1 MQNKINEK
9 EKSEKKFN
17 LINNYISIIQ
27 KASYNQR
34 SDLIKSELESLKLEE
49 LNLEYTDKKTKK
61 SYKIGKY
68 GWCILCRK
76 TANYWSKDLQFP
88 VCCGPPGILN
98 NNINTSINC
107 DIEFQKCLHNLY
119 PRSDFLNMLIYLST
133 TSTLGSADEETT
145 KTNSEVRILC
155 RQFCLINVKEMIEK
169 SNNYFQ
175 NDNDIIYIVRELF
188 KDSLLKNALSN
199 KIKIF
204 QLSLEVFVSLI
215 KHFRV
220 HLKEQIEIFMTKV
233 LIKIL
238 ESEIFD
244 YEYKKAILD
253 VLMVLVEDAEFIVE
267 IYVNYDCDVNSNAVF
282 SILINLLTKIIN
294 GLYKKSK
301 YQSTF
306 KNQEE
311 NLLVS
316 TTLSF
321 FNKFVENLNKLVEKN
336 EQKKNRAFNKNEEE
350 NENLININTTINNT
364 TTIITNMNSNEIQ
377 NADEGSNSNLI
388 DVKDKIAKNLQLKKY
403 LEKAIEVF
411 NIGKR
416 SSEFLNYLEKEKM
429 IYTEQSFSKIK
440 SSYIDDINNNTIQN
454 DYNKLLS
461 PEEFTIINDI
471 SSEEVSLEV
480 YKSTNLMKNPFLSTI
495 NPLVYFIVTEDKEKL
510 PALTY
515 ED

>member
-1 MQNKINEK
+1 
-9 EKSEKKFN
+9 
-17 LINNYISIIQ
+17 
-27 KASYNQR
+27 
-34 SDLIKSELESLKLEE
+34 
-49 LNLEYTDKKTKK
+49 
-61 SYKIGKY
+61 
-68 GWCILCRK
+68 
-76 TANYWSKDLQFP
+76 
-88 VCCGPPGILN
+88 
-98 NNINTSINC
+98 
-107 DIEFQKCLHNLY
+107 
-119 PRSDFLNMLIYLST
+119 MLIYLST

-155 RQFCLINVKEMIEK
+155 RQFCLLNVREMIEK

-175 NDNDIIYIVRELF
+175 NDNDIIYIIRELF

-215 KHFRV
+215 KHFRM
-220 HLKEQIEIFMTKV
+220 HLKEQIEIFLTKV

-253 VLMVLVEDAEFIVE
+253 VLMTLADDAQFIVE

-336 EQKKNRAFNKNEEE
+336 ELKKIKL
-350 NENLININTTINNT
+350 LIL
-364 TTIITNMNSNEIQ
+364 IITYKKKMKII
-377 NADEGSNSNLI
+377 LI
-388 DVKDKIAKNLQLKKY
+388 
-403 LEKAIEVF
+403 
-411 NIGKR
+411 
-416 SSEFLNYLEKEKM
+416 
-429 IYTEQSFSKIK
+429 
-440 SSYIDDINNNTIQN
+440 
-454 DYNKLLS
+454 
-461 PEEFTIINDI
+461 
-471 SSEEVSLEV
+471 
-480 YKSTNLMKNPFLSTI
+480 
-495 NPLVYFIVTEDKEKL
+495 
-510 PALTY
+510 
-515 ED
+515 